1 MSNINFFWRRKS
13 QSVIAAKGVA
23 GVPGSTASRLPHQK
37 TTQSFLWLSS
47 PLRKEAGIPAPGLL
61 PAGAG
66 SAGMRG
72 RFFRR
77 GAAQGSFFLAAAFS
91 LPAIANA
98 IADFQSFVST
108 VQSGRANFEQ
118 MVFDTNGKLTQK
130 TGGTLV
136 FTRPGKFRWSYE
148 KPAQLIVGDG
158 HKVSFFDQDLNQVTV
173 RKLEQAFSSTPAA
186 LLSGKGDIDKA
197 FTLVASAESD
207 GIEWLD
213 ALPRQKDAGIEKI
226 RMGFSKGQLA
236 AMELN
241 DAFGNRTR
249 ITFSKF
255 ERNPKI
261 DAKEYVFTPP
271 KGAEVVG
278 E

>member
-1 MSNINFFWRRKS
+1 MLES
-13 QSVIAAKGVA
+13 
-23 GVPGSTASRLPHQK
+23 
-37 TTQSFLWLSS
+37 
-47 PLRKEAGIPAPGLL
+47 
-61 PAGAG
+61 GAG
-66 SAGMRG
+66 MTVNILR
-72 RFFRR
+72 
-77 GAAQGSFFLAAAFS
+77 AAVIHFGLIFSFMFS
-91 LPAIANA
+91 NSNYANA
-98 IADFQSFVST
+98 ISDFQSFVST

-118 MVFDTNGKLTQK
+118 TLFDAKGKQTQK
-130 TGGTLV
+130 TGGTLI
-136 FTRPGKFRWSYE
+136 FTRPGKFRWTYE

-158 HKVSFFDQDLNQVTV
+158 KKVSFFDQDLNQVTV

-197 FTLVASAESD
+197 FTLVAAGDAE
-207 GIEWLD
+207 GIDWLD

-226 RMGFSKGQLA
+226 RMGFVKGQLA

-249 ITFSKF
+249 ITFTKF

-261 DAKEYVFTPP
+261 DAKEYMFTPP
-271 KGAEVVG
+271 KGADVVG

>member
-1 MSNINFFWRRKS
+1 MRYFFAF
-13 QSVIAAKGVA
+13 VLAMAALMTVGQVRA
-23 GVPGSTASRLPHQK
+23 DA
-37 TTQSFLWLSS
+37 
-47 PLRKEAGIPAPGLL
+47 
-61 PAGAG
+61 
-66 SAGMRG
+66 M
-72 RFFRR
+72 
-77 GAAQGSFFLAAAFS
+77 
-91 LPAIANA
+91 
-98 IADFQSFVST
+98 ADFQSFVST

-118 MVFDTNGKLTQK
+118 AVFDAKGKQTQK
-130 TGGTLV
+130 SSGTLV
-136 FTRPGKFRWSYE
+136 FTRPGKFRWAYE

-158 HKVSFFDQDLNQVTV
+158 KKVSFFDQDLNQVTV

-197 FTLVASAESD
+197 FTLVAGLAATSQTD

-261 DAKEYVFTPP
+261 DAREYLFVPP
-271 KGAEVVG
+271 KGADVIG

>member
-1 MSNINFFWRRKS
+1 MRHF
-13 QSVIAAKGVA
+13 AASCLG
-23 GVPGSTASRLPHQK
+23 TI
-37 TTQSFLWLSS
+37 FLWL
-47 PLRKEAGIPAPGLL
+47 AGPA
-61 PAGAG
+61 
-66 SAGMRG
+66 
-72 RFFRR
+72 
-77 GAAQGSFFLAAAFS
+77 Q
-91 LPAIANA
+91 ANA
-98 IADFQSFVST
+98 IADFQAFVST
-108 VQSGRANFEQ
+108 VQSGRAQFTQ
-118 MVFDTNGKLTQK
+118 SVYDAAGKQTRK
-130 TGGTLV
+130 TGGTLA
-136 FTRPGKFRWSYE
+136 FTRPGKFRWVYE

-158 HKVSFFDQDLNQVTV
+158 QKVSFFDQDLNQVTV

-197 FTLVASAESD
+197 FTLVASGEAD
-207 GIEWLD
+207 GIDWLD

-226 RMGFSKGQLA
+226 RMGFSKGLLA

-249 ITFSKF
+249 ITFTRF

-271 KGAEVVG
+271 KGADVIG

>member
-1 MSNINFFWRRKS
+1 MRYFFAF
-13 QSVIAAKGVA
+13 VLAMAALMTVGQVRA
-23 GVPGSTASRLPHQK
+23 DA
-37 TTQSFLWLSS
+37 
-47 PLRKEAGIPAPGLL
+47 
-61 PAGAG
+61 
-66 SAGMRG
+66 M
-72 RFFRR
+72 
-77 GAAQGSFFLAAAFS
+77 
-91 LPAIANA
+91 
-98 IADFQSFVST
+98 ADFQSFVSK

-118 MVFDTNGKLTQK
+118 LVFDAKGKQTQK
-130 TGGTLV
+130 SSGTLV
-136 FTRPGKFRWSYE
+136 FTRPGKFRWAYE

-158 HKVSFFDQDLNQVTV
+158 KKVSFFDQDLNQVTV

-197 FTLVASAESD
+197 FTLVAGLAATSQTD

-261 DAKEYVFTPP
+261 DAREYLFVPP
-271 KGAEVVG
+271 KGADVIG

>member
-1 MSNINFFWRRKS
+1 MRYCFAF
-13 QSVIAAKGVA
+13 VLVVAALM
-23 GVPGSTASRLPHQK
+23 T
-37 TTQSFLWLSS
+37 
-47 PLRKEAGIPAPGLL
+47 
-61 PAGAG
+61 
-66 SAGMRG
+66 G
-72 RFFRR
+72 RQAR
-77 GAAQGSFFLAAAFS
+77 ADAM
-91 LPAIANA
+91 
-98 IADFQSFVST
+98 ADFQSFVSK

-118 MVFDTNGKLTQK
+118 AVFDAKGKQTQK
-130 TGGTLV
+130 SSGTLV
-136 FTRPGKFRWSYE
+136 FTRPGKFRWTYE
-148 KPAQLIVGDG
+148 KPAQVIVGDG
-158 HKVSFFDQDLNQVTV
+158 KKVSFFDQDLNQVTV

-197 FTLVASAESD
+197 FTLVAGLAATSQAD

-261 DAKEYVFTPP
+261 DAREYLFMPP
-271 KGAEVVG
+271 KGADVIG